1 MLFLPE
7 IVGRVLKKCWVHR
20 QPTLLTIENMPNYGT
35 KIHFMYKS
43 TCFKLVKFCKICE
56 HFRLLV
62 KFFIL
67 QKGKSNEFGIFI
79 KIVTRDN

>member
-1 MLFLPE
+1 
-7 IVGRVLKKCWVHR
+7 
-20 QPTLLTIENMPNYGT
+20 MPNYGT

-43 TCFKLVKFCKICE
+43 TCFCKICE

-62 KFFIL
+62 KIFIL

-79 KIVTRDN
+79 KIVTRDNKKIDM

>member
-1 MLFLPE
+1 
-7 IVGRVLKKCWVHR
+7 
-20 QPTLLTIENMPNYGT
+20 MPNYGT

-43 TCFKLVKFCKICE
+43 TCFCKICE

-79 KIVTRDN
+79 KIVTRDNKKIDM

>member
-1 MLFLPE
+1 
-7 IVGRVLKKCWVHR
+7 
-20 QPTLLTIENMPNYGT
+20 MPNYGT

-56 HFRLLV
+56 HFRLPV
-62 KFFIL
+62 KVLIL